1 MKSTIS
7 MSVGL
12 PIFFCD
18 TVASEPMLYKIMLY
32 HSVLY
37 RINAATYLI
46 IILVLFLVIAP
57 SPQ

>member
-1 MKSTIS
+1 MEAHNINECKTTNFS
-7 MSVGL
+7 
-12 PIFFCD
+12 CD
-18 TVASEPMLYKIMLY
+18 TVASEPMLYKTMLY
-32 HSVLY
+32 HSVFY